1 MWQGWGKYF
10 LDKWVTHWV
19 EEGEWQLLS
28 GGDPSKY
35 TENQK
40 ESCVYRISKD
50 FCFLFQILGEI
61 GGLCELW
68 QNIFPKSSGLHTRL
82 AFNGSCNWG
91 TKWQK

>member
-1 MWQGWGKYF
+1 
-10 LDKWVTHWV
+10 
-19 EEGEWQLLS
+19 
-28 GGDPSKY
+28 
-35 TENQK
+35 
-40 ESCVYRISKD
+40 
-50 FCFLFQILGEI
+50 LFQILGEI